1 MMYLALQFILALFAT
16 CGFSIIF
23 QVPLRHIP
31 PVAIVGGL
39 GWVCYQITIYYDS
52 SPVIACFIAACL
64 VGFLSDICSRI
75 FKEASTIFTIPGILC
90 LVPGAGMFYTM
101 KAFLDHDTSDLTNT
115 ATETLLMAGAI
126 AAGLLVIGSLIKIIR
141 SIIRKTV
148 AKTKDITRDITSK
161 F

>member
-1 MMYLALQFILALFAT
+1 
-16 CGFSIIF
+16 
-23 QVPLRHIP
+23 
-31 PVAIVGGL
+31 
-39 GWVCYQITIYYDS
+39 
-52 SPVIACFIAACL
+52 
-64 VGFLSDICSRI
+64 
-75 FKEASTIFTIPGILC
+75 
-90 LVPGAGMFYTM
+90 M
-101 KAFLDHDTSDLTNT
+101 KAFLDHVTSGLTNT